1 MVSRIREIERRYDCL
16 LPNGAVIN
24 EIRRRFDFS
33 TGSSISNNDLGAE
46 LEKAVN
52 NYLHEEF

>member
-1 MVSRIREIERRYDCL
+1 MNRIREIEHRYDCL

-33 TGSSISNNDLGAE
+33 SGRTLSNQTLSEE
-46 LEKAVN
+46 LENALNRYLN
-52 NYLHEEF
+52 NEF